1 MLTFWPLFNSLMTVM
16 FTNMKK
22 YLLLALLSTFSLF
35 SFASHAADYQEGE
48 QYIKLKN
55 KVPNAPTVVEFF
67 SFYCPP
73 CNQFANTYKVSEAVN
88 EHLPQNDKV
97 VKYHV
102 SAMGSMGEEL
112 TEAWS
117 VAIALGVENKVEKP
131 LFDAVQKEQSIKN
144 KEDIRQVFIKAGI
157 PAEEYDG
164 ALHSF
169 MVKSITAKQQNA
181 TEAFGVRG
189 TPSFYVDGQYQ
200 IKNDGMQSKTIEG
213 YRTEFADVVKFLID
227 QNK

>member
-1 MLTFWPLFNSLMTVM
+1 MTVM

-22 YLLLALLSTFSLF
+22 YLLLALFSTFSLF

-48 QYIKLKN
+48 QYVKLKN
-55 KVPNAPTVVEFF
+55 KVPNAPAVVEFF

-73 CNQFANTYKVSEAVN
+73 CSQFASVYKVSEAVN
-88 EHLPQNDKV
+88 ERLPQNDKV

-102 SAMGSMGEEL
+102 GAMGSMGEAL

-144 KEDIRQVFIKAGI
+144 KEDIRQVFIQAGI

-169 MVKSITAKQQNA
+169 MVKSITAKQQSA
-181 TEAFGVRG
+181 VEAFDVRG

-200 IKNDGMQSKTIEG
+200 VKNDGMQSKTIDG
-213 YRTEFADVVKFLID
+213 YRSEFADVVKFLID